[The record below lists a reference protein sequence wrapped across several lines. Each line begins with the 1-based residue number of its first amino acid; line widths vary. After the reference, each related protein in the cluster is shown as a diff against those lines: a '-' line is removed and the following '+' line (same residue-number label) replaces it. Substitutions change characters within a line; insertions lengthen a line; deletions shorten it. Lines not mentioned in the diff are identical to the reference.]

1 MTGLDPGAAAAATG
15 LTLDTLRYYE
25 REGLIGPIKR
35 TDGGRRRYDDHDLAW
50 IGIIT
55 CLREAGLGIGDLRQ
69 FTTILRAQPPGA
81 GNLVPFLRERRAEL
95 EQRIHRLQVAVRVL
109 DDKIAYYGV
118 DENLPTTH
126 AWDAN
131 D

>member
-25 REGLIGPIKR
+25 REGLIGPIGR
-35 TDGGRRRYDDHDLAW
+35 TAGGRRRYDDYDLAW
-50 IGIIT
+50 IGIVT
-55 CLREAGLGIGDLRQ
+55 CLREAGLGIGDLRE
-69 FTTILRAQPPGA
+69 FTSILRARPSA

-95 EQRIHRLQVAVRVL
+95 DQRIQQLQAAARVL
-109 DDKIAYYGV
+109 DDKIAHYGV

-126 AWDAN
+126 AEDVTA
-131 D
+131 

>member
-25 REGLIGPIKR
+25 REGLIGPIER
-35 TDGGRRRYDDHDLAW
+35 TASGRRRYDDYDLAW

-69 FTTILRAQPPGA
+69 FTTILRAQPPA
-81 GNLVPFLRERRAEL
+81 GNLVPFLRERRTEL
-95 EQRIHRLQVAVRVL
+95 DQRIQRLQAAARVL

-118 DENLPTTH
+118 EENLPTTH
-126 AWDAN
+126 AKDATA
-131 D
+131 